1 MLIPLIESYAINY
14 PSRGAPA
21 TWVPDLFLHVK
32 FSHESIVAT
41 LQNLYYN
48 GVQPFVGRN
57 KRVLA
62 DHILYTCQKWYHD
75 CVRNN
80 KALFGSDNN
89 AIEIDELLAALEAE
103 FAQPER
109 DQALALRQSIA
120 NYLG

>member
-1 MLIPLIESYAINY
+1 MLIPLIENYAVSN

-41 LQNLYYN
+41 LQNMYYN
-48 GVQPFVGRN
+48 ELQPFVGRN

-62 DHILYTCQKWYHD
+62 EHILYVCQQWYND

-80 KALFGSDNN
+80 KAIFGSDDN
-89 AIEIDELLAALEAE
+89 AREIDELLQTLGPT
-103 FAQPER
+103 FAQQER

-120 NYLG
+120 NYL